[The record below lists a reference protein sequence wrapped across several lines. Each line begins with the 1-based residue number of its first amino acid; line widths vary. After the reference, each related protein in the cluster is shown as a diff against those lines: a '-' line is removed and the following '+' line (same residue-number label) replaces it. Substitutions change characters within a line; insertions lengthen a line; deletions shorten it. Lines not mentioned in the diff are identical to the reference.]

1 MRKDWRIIIM
11 NEFFEYKFLA
21 MEFYY
26 KYVCEENFT
35 YLQAGERCLVDF
47 TLILSENTIKSLAIY
62 STVLVQIARYA
73 KENIK
78 EVKKL
83 FENEYEKL
91 IEIYNS
97 LPLDDIL
104 SENEREYLNDD
115 IDFIKYK
122 FKK

>member
-1 MRKDWRIIIM
+1 M
-11 NEFFEYKFLA
+11 F
-21 MEFYY
+21 
-26 KYVCEENFT
+26 
-35 YLQAGERCLVDF
+35 DF
-47 TLILSENTIKSLAIY
+47 TLILSENTVKSMAIY
-62 STVLVQIARYA
+62 STILVQIARYTR
-73 KENIK
+73 ENIR
-78 EVKKL
+78 EVQKL
-83 FENEYEKL
+83 FENEYKKL